1 MINLIYFSAASYL
14 YSQQELIDM
23 LKIWRRKNRALNIT
37 GLMIYHEGSIIQ
49 VLEGEAENVHK
60 LYDQISKDSRHK
72 SIFKVIDTLIEKR
85 SFSDW
90 SMGFK
95 SVSTQDW
102 TNIIGYLNL
111 NNIEEFKQ
119 VKDSENKHIVKII
132 NSFGRVN
139 RLNSLEF
146 CK

>member
-14 YSQQELIDM
+14 YTNKELLDL
-23 LKIWRRKNRALNIT
+23 LKICRKKNGVLNIT

-49 VLEGEAENVHK
+49 ILEGEAENVHT
-60 LYDQISKDSRHK
+60 LYNQISKDSRHK
-72 SIFKVIDTLIEKR
+72 SLLKVIDTGIEKR

-95 SVSTQDW
+95 NVSTQDW

-111 NNIEEFKQ
+111 NNIEDFKQ
-119 VKDSENKHIVKII
+119 IEESENKHIIKII

-139 RLNSLEF
+139 RLHSLKF